1 MLLKRINDFQD
12 FLIKLFVF
20 LMLICMSCL
29 YILDINSLSL
39 ISLENIF
46 SHSVGCLFVLSMIS
60 FAVQK
65 LLSLIRPHL
74 FIFTFIS
81 FALGDKSE
89 KVLLRFV
96 SKSIQP
102 MFSSRSF
109 MVLGL
114 TFRSLIHFE
123 FIFGYSVRNCS
134 HFILLQIAIHF
145 SQHHLLNFS
154 SVLEK
159 HI

>member
-12 FLIKLFVF
+12 FLIKSCLFF
-20 LMLICMSCL
+20 LMLNCL
-29 YILDINSLSL
+29 FFGDFNLSST
-39 ISLENIF
+39 ISLANIF

-81 FALGDKSE
+81 FALEDKSE

-102 MFSSRSF
+102 MFSSRSS
-109 MVLGL
+109 MVFRL

-145 SQHHLLNFS
+145 S
-154 SVLEK
+154 
-159 HI
+159 